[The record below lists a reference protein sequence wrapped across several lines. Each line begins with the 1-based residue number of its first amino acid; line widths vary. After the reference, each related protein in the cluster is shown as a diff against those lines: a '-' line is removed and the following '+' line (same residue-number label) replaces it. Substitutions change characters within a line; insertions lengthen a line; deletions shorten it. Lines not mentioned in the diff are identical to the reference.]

1 MSAIPEV
8 PTIAESGLPGF
19 ETGSWQGVVAPAG
32 TPRDVVSRLNG
43 EIARIVGTPE
53 MRDNLARQGAEVR
66 TNSPDEFAS
75 FIRSEMARWAKI
87 VKDANV
93 KVE

>member
-1 MSAIPEV
+1 M
-8 PTIAESGLPGF
+8 AESGYAGF
-19 ETGSWQGVVAPAG
+19 ETGSWQGVLAPPG
-32 TPRDVVSRLNG
+32 TPRDVVLRLNS

-66 TNSPDEFAS
+66 TNTPEEFAT
-75 FIRSEMARWAKI
+75 FIRAETARWAKV